1 MKRRIRG
8 DKKCETGPRK
18 IRGAAVFCPGPKLSI
33 RDKNLRTRTKK
44 YDSGK
49 QKLTLRKC
57 FVRVLRLRFVNASAT
72 KITNR
77 NLRTRVKCV
86 RLEITL
92 CVPVV
97 CMMIVVFLGTGTIK
111 SKQERFGFG

>member
-49 QKLTLRKC
+49 QKLTLRNC

-72 KITNR
+72 KICLLYTSDAAD
-77 NLRTRVKCV
+77 
-86 RLEITL
+86 E
-92 CVPVV
+92 
-97 CMMIVVFLGTGTIK
+97 
-111 SKQERFGFG
+111 